1 MAGILDSLSIEGFK
15 SIREMRDLPLKN
27 INVLIGPNGVGKS
40 NFIGFF
46 RLLRAMID
54 EGLQLFVRTQ
64 GGADAFL
71 HLGPKFTEQIVGKM
85 RFGDNG
91 YDFSLVP
98 SIDGSSLI
106 IESELVSFNS
116 GIYPPAVHRIG
127 SGLLEAQIRKL
138 KDRPAL
144 KGGRGMEGY
153 VFDSVSSW
161 VVYHFH
167 DTSESSSI
175 RRAGKIAENDSLQAD
190 GGNLAAYL
198 YRLRHTHPND
208 YRQIVEVIQ
217 LAAPFFRDFNLRPN
231 PLNPDYIQLEWF
243 QLGSDYVL
251 LPSQLSDGTLRF
263 ICLAVALLQP
273 DRPSTLLFDEP
284 ELGLHPYALVLL
296 GRLFRQATIS
306 PLGWPNQQVIVSTQS
321 PLLLNE
327 FEPEEVIVV
336 ERAGGQSEFRR
347 LNSEDL
353 SEWLTE
359 YTLGELWQKNVLG
372 ARPHSESPL
381 AMNEVWR

>member
-1 MAGILDSLSIEGFK
+1 MARILDSLSIEGFK

-54 EGLQLFVRTQ
+54 EKLQLFVRTQ

-71 HLGPKFTEQIVGKM
+71 HLGPKFTDRIVVRM
-85 RFGDNG
+85 RFGENG

-98 SIDGSSLI
+98 SVDGSLI
-106 IESELVSFNS
+106 VESELVSFDNGMYS
-116 GIYPPAVHRIG
+116 PTIHRLG

-138 KDRPAL
+138 KDRPGFT
-144 KGGRGMEGY
+144 GGRGMEGY

-167 DTSESSSI
+167 DTSENSSI
-175 RRAGKIAENDSLQAD
+175 RREGKIAENESLQAD

-198 YRLRHTHPND
+198 YRLKHTHPSD
-208 YRQIVEVIQ
+208 YREIVEVIQ

-231 PLNPDYIQLEWF
+231 PLNPEKIQLEWL
-243 QLGSDYVL
+243 QADSDYVL
-251 LPSQLSDGTLRF
+251 LPNQLSDGTLRF

-284 ELGLHPYALVLL
+284 ELGLHPYALSLL

-306 PLGWPNQQVIVSTQS
+306 PRGAKDKQVIVSTQS
-321 PLLLNE
+321 PLLLSE

-336 ERAGGQSEFRR
+336 ERSSGQSVFKR

-372 ARPHSESPL
+372 ARPQSEASL
-381 AMNEVWR
+381 VMNEVWH

>member
-1 MAGILDSLSIEGFK
+1 MARILDSLSIEGFK
-15 SIREMRDLPLKN
+15 SIREMRDLPLKH

-54 EGLQLFVRTQ
+54 ERLQIFVRTQ
-64 GGADAFL
+64 GGENTFL
-71 HLGPKFTEQIVGKM
+71 YMGAKVTKRIIVKM
-85 RFGDNG
+85 RFGPNG
-91 YDFSLVP
+91 YDFTLAP
-98 SIDGSSLI
+98 SVDGSLFV
-106 IESELVSFNS
+106 ETE
-116 GIYPPAVHRIG
+116 AVYFDGQGYRPTQRPIG
-127 SGLLEAQIRKL
+127 SGLPEAQIRKR
-138 KDRPAL
+138 KDIPGFND
-144 KGGRGMEGY
+144 KRGIEGY

-167 DTSESSSI
+167 DTSESSTV

-198 YRLRHTHPND
+198 YRLRHTHPSE
-208 YRQIVEVIQ
+208 YRKIVEVVQ

-231 PLNPDYIQLEWF
+231 PLNPEYIQLEWL
-243 QLGSDYVL
+243 QADSDYVL

-306 PLGWPNQQVIVSTQS
+306 PLGWPSKQVIVSTQS

-336 ERAGGQSEFRR
+336 ERADGQSVFRR
-347 LNSEDL
+347 LDSADL

-372 ARPHSESPL
+372 ARPQSEASL
-381 AMNEVWR
+381 VMNEVWH

>member
-1 MAGILDSLSIEGFK
+1 MRSFRFLSGRKGLPTLSFTSGLSSPTKSL
-15 SIREMRDLPLKN
+15 
-27 INVLIGPNGVGKS
+27 GKCA
-40 NFIGFF
+40 
-46 RLLRAMID
+46 L
-54 EGLQLFVRTQ
+54 E
-64 GGADAFL
+64 
-71 HLGPKFTEQIVGKM
+71 E
-85 RFGDNG
+85 NG

-98 SIDGSSLI
+98 SVDGGSLI
-106 IESELVSFNS
+106 IESELVSFND
-116 GIYPPAVHRIG
+116 GMHRPASHHIG
-127 SGLLEAQIRKL
+127 SGLMEAQIPKL
-138 KDRPAL
+138 KDRPGF

-175 RRAGKIAENDSLQAD
+175 RRAGKIAENEALQAD

-198 YRLRHTHPND
+198 YRLRHTHPSD
-208 YRQIVEVIQ
+208 YREIVKVIQ

-231 PLNPDYIQLEWF
+231 PLNPEYIQLEWL
-243 QLGSDYVL
+243 QADSDYVL

-296 GRLFRQATIS
+296 GRLFRGATIS
-306 PLGWPNQQVIVSTQS
+306 PLGWPSKQVIVSTQS

-336 ERAGGQSEFRR
+336 ERADGQSVFRR
-347 LNSEDL
+347 LDSANL
-353 SEWLTE
+353 SEWLAE

-372 ARPHSESPL
+372 ARPHSESAL
-381 AMNEVWR
+381 AINEVSR

>member
-1 MAGILDSLSIEGFK
+1 M
-15 SIREMRDLPLKN
+15 LP
-27 INVLIGPNGVGKS
+27 
-40 NFIGFF
+40 
-46 RLLRAMID
+46 
-54 EGLQLFVRTQ
+54 
-64 GGADAFL
+64 
-71 HLGPKFTEQIVGKM
+71 
-85 RFGDNG
+85 
-91 YDFSLVP
+91 
-98 SIDGSSLI
+98 
-106 IESELVSFNS
+106 
-116 GIYPPAVHRIG
+116 
-127 SGLLEAQIRKL
+127 
-138 KDRPAL
+138 
-144 KGGRGMEGY
+144 
-153 VFDSVSSW
+153 
-161 VVYHFH
+161 
-167 DTSESSSI
+167 
-175 RRAGKIAENDSLQAD
+175 D

-198 YRLRHTHPND
+198 YRLKHTHPGE
-208 YRQIVEVIQ
+208 YRKIVEVVQ

-231 PLNPDYIQLEWF
+231 PLNPDYIQLEWL
-243 QLGSDYVL
+243 QADSDYVL

-306 PLGWPNQQVIVSTQS
+306 RWGVPDKQVIVSTQS

-359 YTLGELWQKNVLG
+359 YALGELWQKNVLG
-372 ARPHSESPL
+372 ARPRSESPL